1 MKRFVTLAI
10 LGSFFVAAY
19 FAIKMLPWWALVLAL
34 VAFAV
39 GAKFL
44 LGRIFRALIVM
55 PFRAKGAVL
64 RGATARVNSVTPT
77 GDTEI
82 TGARARYQLDVTITP
97 LNPTG
102 NFTCWE
108 PGELSL
114 IKPETKVDVDNA
126 SGDDACQIES
136 VEVEQDG
143 QFQADEGMK
152 FPGPQRVKL
161 NIAVAPGV
169 NALKFQYY
177 FEEFGEVLLPP
188 RMVKA
193 A

>member
-1 MKRFVTLAI
+1 MKRIVTLGVLAGF
-10 LGSFFVAAY
+10 LVAAF
-19 FAIKMLPWWALVLAL
+19 FAIKLLPWWALLLGL
-34 VAFAV
+34 VAVGV

-64 RGATARVNSVTPT
+64 RGATARVNSIAAT

-82 TGARARYQLDVTITP
+82 TGTRARYQLDVTITP

-114 IKPETKVDVDNA
+114 IKRETKVTVDNA
-126 SGDDACQIES
+126 DGDDACQIES

-152 FPGPQRVKL
+152 YGGPQRLKF
-161 NIAVAPGV
+161 NIAVAPGTD
-169 NALKFQYY
+169 ALKFQYY
-177 FEEFGEVLLPP
+177 FEEFGEVVLPP
-188 RMVKA
+188 RMAKA